1 MFSFYWVIQ
10 QPPPP
15 KSSHIAVPAF
25 AGVSCLTI
33 SAGVLLSNACVCRGH
48 PFHYFCW
55 GHVVVLPALAG
66 VSCLTRRTM
75 SATLSDSASIS
86 KGGLDHAFWRWG
98 EGLKTMK
105 MIDQTFQVIP
115 QSSSV
120 TSKTQRKN
128 CPTMIP
134 GSYPNTS
141 QNHPNR
147 SQRAPKRHLKGTL
160 GEALDPKP
168 TNTAH
173 LPFSDF
179 FCHPK
184 GAQRSP

>member
-1 MFSFYWVIQ
+1 
-10 QPPPP
+10 
-15 KSSHIAVPAF
+15 
-25 AGVSCLTI
+25 
-33 SAGVLLSNACVCRGH
+33 
-48 PFHYFCW
+48 
-55 GHVVVLPALAG
+55 
-66 VSCLTRRTM
+66 LTRRTM

-105 MIDQTFQVIP
+105 IIDQTFQVIP

-128 CPTMIP
+128 CPTMLP

-147 SQRAPKRHLKGTL
+147 SQRAPKRHRKRDPWRGL
-160 GEALDPKP
+160 GPQTDKYRSF
-168 TNTAH
+168 TV
-173 LPFSDF
+173 FRF
-179 FCHPK
+179 FLSPK
-184 GAQRSP
+184 GCPKEPL

>member
-1 MFSFYWVIQ
+1 
-10 QPPPP
+10 
-15 KSSHIAVPAF
+15 
-25 AGVSCLTI
+25 
-33 SAGVLLSNACVCRGH
+33 
-48 PFHYFCW
+48 
-55 GHVVVLPALAG
+55 
-66 VSCLTRRTM
+66 
-75 SATLSDSASIS
+75 
-86 KGGLDHAFWRWG
+86 
-98 EGLKTMK
+98 MK
-105 MIDQTFQVIP
+105 IIDQTFQVIP

-184 GAQRSP
+184 GAQRSPFEEPMGTERYPKSTKNLFKKHLESRPRKGDDIRPKCLQNPLKFDGKAVPYRGRRRK